1 MKDIIVLFTLSI
13 LLCSNAI
20 SQCPHATFQI
30 DSVVYDKPVIC
41 DTFFKEEVDIKLLFL
56 INFDSI
62 AIDSI
67 VNVRLFS
74 FTIYDKQQ
82 QVIISCYSYDCVVF
96 EYFKLRFLGLV
107 DVRKEEIFALRSNN
121 DEHKLL
127 FCFWI
132 VGKECAD

>member
-67 VNVRLFS
+67 VDVLLAS
-74 FTIYDKQQ
+74 FTVYDKHQQ
-82 QVIISCYSYDCVVF
+82 IVISCYSYDCALF
-96 EYFKLRFLGLV
+96 EYFRARFLELV
-107 DVRKEEIFALRSNN
+107 SNRREEILEFRSP
-121 DEHKLL
+121 DKKQIL